1 MDRKT
6 RREKERLKKGA
17 IMKSRMNKLMS
28 LCLVA
33 MMGTTLIPQP
43 IQAEEVGK
51 FEEESFEEATVEFEE
66 GTFEEEKQNVEASPE
81 NSVTADFEYK
91 GLKYKVT
98 DENKKEVEV
107 IGFADSY
114 QQTGYKL
121 WIPDTVSKQD
131 ESDED

>member
-81 NSVTADFEYK
+81 NSVTADFEYE
-91 GLKYKVT
+91 GLKLFLSI
-98 DENKKEVEV
+98 ENWSTCV
-107 IGFADSY
+107 IE
-114 QQTGYKL
+114 
-121 WIPDTVSKQD
+121 I
-131 ESDED
+131 